1 MKTQLRGSLIVL
13 TTLLLAT
20 ACAGQSQRVSDST
33 AEPPPA
39 VPAPGVLVPSPTGNS
54 LSEGLAP
61 IPNHPPVTM
70 SGRLKSV
77 DPKLGS
83 ITFEDGRTAMLSKE
97 SEVYVPASIDRVR
110 PGIPIVVQHA
120 LPVGLWSG
128 TAPAGKSQ
136 RMATVE
142 SVDESDHVIQL
153 TDGTAVRVPPS
164 TPIHVGVDG
173 SSLALADVEPGDEL
187 IIVMT
192 EDANSTKGD
201 RDATPSASPRSST
214 AESPRPV
221 AEVMIFR
228 PTWTP

>member
-1 MKTQLRGSLIVL
+1 MKTQLRGSLVVL

-20 ACAGQSQRVSDST
+20 ACAGQSQRVSDSAT
-33 AEPPPA
+33 EPPPA
-39 VPAPGVLVPSPTGNS
+39 VPAPGALVPSPAGSS
-54 LSEGLAP
+54 LSEGLSP

-77 DPKLGS
+77 DPKLGT
-83 ITFEDGRTAMLSKE
+83 ITFEDGRTVMLSRE
-97 SEVYVPASIDRVR
+97 SEVYVPASIEQVR

-142 SVDESDHVIQL
+142 SVDASGHVIQL
-153 TDGTAVRVPPS
+153 TDGTTVRVPPS
-164 TPIHVGVDG
+164 TPMHVGVDG
-173 SSLALADVEPGDEL
+173 PSLALADLEPGDEL

-192 EDANSTKGD
+192 EDADSAKAD

-214 AESPRPV
+214 PESPRPP